1 VQHQH
6 ERRRRVRRKL
16 VASTAASSE
25 PPPAWEPCPQPN
37 CRGAK
42 LAAGACL
49 AHLDD
54 LDPPRLDEELKR
66 FTAEGFLDA
75 RGVDVGDALLERI
88 LAAAPR
94 AADGSPTPWQPVFD
108 QATFGDGASF
118 DGATF
123 TDLASFDRA
132 TFGDEASFAGVTFGD
147 RAWFVL
153 AIFGDEA
160 SFDGAIFGDGA
171 RFDGVTVGKG
181 ASFVGAA
188 FGDQA
193 WFRGVSVG
201 SWARFDGTAFGEGAS
216 FTGTFDLLASFR
228 DATFGE
234 GANFTGSFGWGAGF
248 EGAGFGDW
256 ASFDN
261 STFGGPANFA
271 RVTFGDEASFAGA
284 TFGDEAWFRDA
295 TFGDRAQVG
304 PLPAGRLSLDQASF
318 GRAPQFEVV
327 SEHLGLDGAR
337 FLHGA
342 TIRVAWADV
351 SLTRAEFRAPTTVAM
366 AKILDQLDPVAGRH
380 RRATASALVETE
392 PGEQAGPATL
402 GWRTARPRV
411 LSLAGADLT
420 YLTLVGVDLR
430 ACRFAGAFHLDQL
443 AIEGKFPFAD
453 RPAGWRWA
461 WGWPPLW
468 HWTPRRTLA
477 EEQRWRADYEHGLR
491 RRGWHPPA
499 CRLPDEPEPL
509 PPPRHPSA
517 ADRARRRERARA
529 ISQAYRA
536 LRKGLE
542 DRKDEPGAADFYYGE
557 MELRRKATPPSFERL
572 LLGLYWLVAG
582 YGLRA
587 SRALATLALVVV
599 AGALV
604 FAGPGF
610 ARSVTPRCA
619 VVAATPGGGP
629 VYRCEPA
636 PRPSYAGQLATALA
650 FSAESA
656 TSLLRGPDRALTP
669 LGEWTQ
675 VAVRLL
681 GPVLFGLAVLSL
693 RGRVKR

>member
-1 VQHQH
+1 
-6 ERRRRVRRKL
+6 

-25 PPPAWEPCPQPN
+25 PPPAWGLCPQPN

-66 FTAEGFLDA
+66 FTAEGTLDA
-75 RGVDVGDALLERI
+75 RGVDVSDALLKRI
-88 LAAAPR
+88 RAAAPR
-94 AADGSPTPWQPVFD
+94 NANGSRGRWRPRFD
-108 QATFGDGASF
+108 QATFADWAIF

-123 TDLASFDRA
+123 GEEASFDGA
-132 TFGDEASFAGVTFGD
+132 TFGDEASFDDATFGI
-147 RAWFVL
+147 L
-153 AIFGDEA
+153 A
-160 SFDGAIFGDGA
+160 SFRGA
-171 RFDGVTVGKG
+171 T
-181 ASFVGAA
+181 
-188 FGDQA
+188 
-193 WFRGVSVG
+193 
-201 SWARFDGTAFGEGAS
+201 FGEGAS
-216 FTGTFDLLASFR
+216 FRG
-228 DATFGE
+228 ATFGE
-234 GANFTGSFGWGAGF
+234 GASFLGAT
-248 EGAGFGDW
+248 FGKG
-256 ASFDN
+256 ASFL
-261 STFGGPANFA
+261 
-271 RVTFGDEASFAGA
+271 GA
-284 TFGDEAWFRDA
+284 TFGDWADFSEATFGHEASFYGA

-304 PLPAGRLSLDQASF
+304 PLIAGTLRLDQASF
-318 GRAPQFEVV
+318 GRAPQLEVV
-327 SEHLGLDGAR
+327 CDGLGLDGAR
-337 FLHGA
+337 FLHGG

-351 SLTRAEFRAPTTVAM
+351 SLTRAEFGAAATVAV
-366 AKILDQLDPVAGRH
+366 AKTLDRLDPAARLDWFGSL
-380 RRATASALVETE
+380 SALVAAE
-392 PGEQAGPATL
+392 PGDDQADHADATTL
-402 GWRTARPRV
+402 RWRTARPRV
-411 LSLAGADLT
+411 LSLAGTDLT
-420 YLTLVGVDLR
+420 HLTLAGVDLR

-453 RPAGWRWA
+453 RPAGRQRA
-461 WGWPPLW
+461 WGWPPVW
-468 HWTPRRTLA
+468 RWTPRRTLA
-477 EEQRWRADYEHGLR
+477 EEHRWRADYEHGLR

-499 CRLPDEPEPL
+499 CRLPYEPEPT
-509 PPPRHPSA
+509 PPLLRPSA
-517 ADRARRRERARA
+517 AWHARRRERARTVG
-529 ISQAYRA
+529 QAYRA

-557 MELRRKATPPSFERL
+557 MELRRQATPPSFERL

-587 SRALATLALVVV
+587 SRALAALALVVV
-599 AGALV
+599 AAALV

-610 ARSVTPRCA
+610 ARPGTPRCA

-636 PRPSYAGQLATALA
+636 PRPSYAGQLPAALA